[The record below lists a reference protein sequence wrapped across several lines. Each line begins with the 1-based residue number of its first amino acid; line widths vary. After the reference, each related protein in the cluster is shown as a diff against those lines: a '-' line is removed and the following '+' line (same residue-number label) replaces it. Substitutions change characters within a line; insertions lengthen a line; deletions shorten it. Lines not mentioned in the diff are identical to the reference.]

1 MGSCLS
7 TQTIEPPVQRY
18 QAQQVVAYPPS
29 GMDYPTVKPSAPPMP
44 QGPPANYMQAYTYAH
59 MPQQQQQQQQQQQG
73 VAQWTP
79 YQYQYQQAQQQYYV
93 RQPQQQ
99 PQQPSSGMA
108 FAGGMV
114 AGAVLNS
121 MLDYDDPY

>member
-44 QGPPANYMQAYTYAH
+44 QGPPTNYMQAYTYAH
-59 MPQQQQQQQQQQQG
+59 MPQQQQQG

-93 RQPQQQ
+93 TQPQQPQ
-99 PQQPSSGMA
+99 PQQQQPSSGMA

-114 AGAVLNS
+114 AGAVLTS